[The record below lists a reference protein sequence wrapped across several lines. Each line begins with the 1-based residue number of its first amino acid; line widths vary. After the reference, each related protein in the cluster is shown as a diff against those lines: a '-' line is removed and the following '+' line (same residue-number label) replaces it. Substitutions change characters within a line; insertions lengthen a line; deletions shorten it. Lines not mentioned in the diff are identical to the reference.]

1 MKQLTVISGK
11 GGTGKTSL
19 MGGFASVAE
28 NVVIVDCDVDAP
40 DLHLLLTPKI
50 MEEKKFSGSKLAV
63 IDYEK
68 CIKCKKCY
76 ENCKFDAI
84 SEDIKVNE
92 LKCEGCGVCV
102 YVCPVNAIE
111 LKKRDSGTVY
121 VSQTRFGP
129 MIHARLNIGEEASGK
144 LVTLVRNTAKD
155 VAEKMKK
162 DLILIDGSPGI
173 GCPVIASL
181 TGADLVL
188 IVTEPTLS
196 GIHDLERVYG
206 VSRHFGIETIVCT
219 NKYDINKENT
229 EEIEKFCKKNGIDMV
244 GKIPYD
250 PSFTRAMI
258 EEKTI
263 IEYDDNSVVKEIW
276 KKIEEKIKCLS

>member
-19 MGGFASVAE
+19 MGGFASLAE

-40 DLHLLLTPKI
+40 DLHLLLIPKV

-84 SEDIKVNE
+84 SEDINVNE

-263 IEYDDNSVVKEIW
+263 IEYNDNSVVKEIW